1 MAAEA
6 FLEGEDGCVLNMQKK
21 EVNDCDYGWCG
32 VLVKTCDVQT
42 PVTVKFGK
50 TRDVYVSDIFVTFP

>member
-21 EVNDCDYGWCG
+21 EVNDCDCG
-32 VLVKTCDVQT
+32 SCGALLK
-42 PVTVKFGK
+42 PVTAKFGK
-50 TRDVYVSDIFVTFP
+50 TRDGYIRDIFVKFP